1 MKQFNFIYL
10 IIITLFAYS
19 CGSDGEK
26 DRMRDISP
34 DSAPEI
40 TAQGSGGP
48 VVSGSLN
55 IREDATMG
63 NTAIVEYPS
72 DRLRNTAQAHLS
84 RMGKSLNTIN
94 TDGTVYSIGFATT
107 AVPSNANGFIASRNI
122 AYARAEM
129 RAKIDILRLSG
140 EQITSERSSTLID
153 RAVSGQDPDAQQKA
167 SMLQKALRVVDASLD
182 RALAELGVSQS
193 EIARMNQQE
202 KERIYEETF
211 YNYVS
216 SFVSGL
222 IRGITTLQ
230 IVEGDAGRNDYQV
243 AVLVKYDPELQN
255 LAARFPELGANQE
268 QLNSPIVDQLR
279 TIDPSQLISKM
290 GSQVFRLPDGS
301 RVLVGYGQS
310 TYRATESRQSNQ
322 ERIAFSRARLQAVEN
337 IKNMIAEDLI
347 SKEVS
352 ESIEKVV
359 EYADGTGNIYSEENY
374 SELIESR
381 ASTINMNTFELR
393 QWKAPHPVSDHI
405 ITGSIVV
412 LTERISGLATGVQQT
427 GSNQTNVTER
437 SEFLQSTT
445 LEGQEW

>member
-1 MKQFNFIYL
+1 MKQIVSFL
-10 IIITLFAYS
+10 ILGFTLFTVS
-19 CGSDGEK
+19 CSGGGEN
-26 DRMRDISP
+26 DRLRDISP

-40 TAQGSGGP
+40 SSQDSGEP
-48 VVSGSLN
+48 PVSGSLN
-55 IREDATMG
+55 IREDATME

-72 DRLRNTAQAHLS
+72 DRLRTTAQTHLS
-84 RMGKSLNTIN
+84 RIGKSLNTIN
-94 TDGTVYSIGFATT
+94 SDGTVYSIGFATT

-122 AYARAEM
+122 AYARAEL

-140 EQITSERSSTLID
+140 EQITSERSSTLLD
-153 RAVSGQDPDAQQKA
+153 RAVSGVDPDAQEKA

-182 RALAELGVSQS
+182 RALEELGVNQS

-202 KERIYEETF
+202 KERVYEETF

-243 AVLVKYDPELQN
+243 AVLVKYDPEIQN

-268 QLNSPIVDQLR
+268 QLNSTTIDQLR
-279 TIDPSQLISKM
+279 NIDPSGLISKM
-290 GSQVFRLPDGS
+290 GSQVFTLSDGS

-310 TYRATESRQSNQ
+310 SYRSTASRQSQQ
-322 ERIAFSRARLQAVEN
+322 EGVAFRRARLQAVEN
-337 IKNMIAEDLI
+337 IKNMIAEDLV

-359 EYADGTGNIYSEENY
+359 EYAGGTGNLYSEENY

-381 ASTINMNTFELR
+381 ASTIIMNTFELR

-405 ITGSIVV
+405 VTGSIVI
-412 LTERISGLATGVQQT
+412 LTERVGSLTGDQQ
-427 GSNQTNVTER
+427 NETER
-437 SEFLQSTT
+437 SEFLQSST
-445 LEGQEW
+445 LEGEEW

>member
-1 MKQFNFIYL
+1 MPLKIQY
-10 IIITLFAYS
+10 IIASIVVTILTIS
-19 CGSDGEK
+19 CSGSGNE
-26 DRMRDISP
+26 DRLRDISP

-40 TAQGSGGP
+40 TSQDAGAP
-48 VVSGSLN
+48 VTAGSLN

-72 DRLRNTAQAHLS
+72 DRLRSTAQAHLS
-84 RMGKSLNTIN
+84 RIGKSLNTIN
-94 TDGTVYSIGFATT
+94 PDGTVYSIGFATT

-122 AYARAEM
+122 AYARAEL

-153 RAVSGQDPDAQQKA
+153 RAVSGEDPDAQQKA
-167 SMLQKALRVVDASLD
+167 SMLQKALLVVDASLD

-202 KERIYEETF
+202 KERIYEEMF

-230 IVEGDAGRNDYQV
+230 IVEGDAGSNDYQV

-255 LAARFPELGANQE
+255 LAARFPELGATQE

-279 TIDPSQLISKM
+279 TTDPNQLISKM
-290 GSQVFRLPDGS
+290 GAQVFRLPDGS

-310 TYRATESRQSNQ
+310 SYRATGSRQSNQ
-322 ERIAFSRARLQAVEN
+322 ERIAFSRARLQAVES

-352 ESIEKVV
+352 ESIEKVI
-359 EYADGTGNIYSEENY
+359 EYADGTGNMYSEENY

-393 QWKAPHPVSDHI
+393 QWKAAHPVSDHI
-405 ITGSIVV
+405 VTGSIVV
-412 LTERISGLATGVQQT
+412 LTERVGSLTTG
-427 GSNQTNVTER
+427 NQAVGQDETSR
-437 SEFLQSTT
+437 SEFLQSST
-445 LEGQEW
+445 LDGEDW

>member
-1 MKQFNFIYL
+1 MPLKIQY
-10 IIITLFAYS
+10 IIASIVVTILTIS
-19 CGSDGEK
+19 CSGSGNE
-26 DRMRDISP
+26 DRLRDISP

-40 TAQGSGGP
+40 TLQDAGAP
-48 VVSGSLN
+48 VTAGSLN

-72 DRLRNTAQAHLS
+72 DRLRSTAQAHLS
-84 RMGKSLNTIN
+84 RIGKSLNTIN
-94 TDGTVYSIGFATT
+94 PDGTVYSIGFATT

-122 AYARAEM
+122 AYARAEL

-153 RAVSGQDPDAQQKA
+153 RAVSGEDPDAQQKA
-167 SMLQKALRVVDASLD
+167 SMLQKALLVVDASLD

-230 IVEGDAGRNDYQV
+230 IVEGDAGSNDYQV

-255 LAARFPELGANQE
+255 LAARFPELGATQE

-279 TIDPSQLISKM
+279 TTDPNQLISKM
-290 GSQVFRLPDGS
+290 GAQVFRLPDGS

-310 TYRATESRQSNQ
+310 SYRATGSRQSNQ
-322 ERIAFSRARLQAVEN
+322 ERIAFSRARLQAVES

-352 ESIEKVV
+352 ESIEKVI
-359 EYADGTGNIYSEENY
+359 EYADGTGNMYSEENY

-393 QWKAPHPVSDHI
+393 QWKAAHPVSDHI
-405 ITGSIVV
+405 VTGSIVV
-412 LTERISGLATGVQQT
+412 LTERVGSLTTG
-427 GSNQTNVTER
+427 NQAVGQDETSR
-437 SEFLQSTT
+437 SEFLQSST
-445 LEGQEW
+445 LDGEDW

>member
-1 MKQFNFIYL
+1 MKKFYFRTTIVVAL
-10 IIITLFAYS
+10 LAIS
-19 CGSDGEK
+19 CGSDGES
-26 DRMRDISP
+26 DRLRDNSP
-34 DSAPEI
+34 DNAPDI
-40 TAQGSGGP
+40 TAQESGAP
-48 VVSGSLN
+48 VTSGSLN

-72 DRLRNTAQAHLS
+72 DRLRSTSQAHLN

-94 TDGTVYSIGFATT
+94 SDGTVYTIGFATT

-153 RAVSGQDPDAQQKA
+153 RAVSGQDPDAQDKA
-167 SMLQKALRVVDASLD
+167 SMLQKASRVVDASLD
-182 RALAELGVSQS
+182 KALSELGVSQA

-202 KERIYEETF
+202 KERVYEETF
-211 YNYVS
+211 YSYVS

-230 IVEGDAGRNDYQV
+230 IVEGDAGGNDYQV

-255 LAARFPELGANQE
+255 LAARFPELGADQN

-279 TIDPSQLISKM
+279 TINPEELLSKM

-310 TYRATESRQSNQ
+310 SYRATDSRQSNQ
-322 ERIAFSRARLQAVEN
+322 ERIAFSRARLQAVES

-352 ESIEKVV
+352 ESIEKVI
-359 EYADGTGNIYSEENY
+359 EYADGTGNMYSEENY

-393 QWKAPHPVSDHI
+393 QWKAVHPVSEHI
-405 ITGSIVV
+405 VTGSIVV
-412 LTERISGLATGVQQT
+412 LTERI
-427 GSNQTNVTER
+427 NVLLESPNSVLNSQSQK
-437 SEFLQSTT
+437 SEFLESNK
-445 LEGQEW
+445 LEGEDW

>member
-1 MKQFNFIYL
+1 MKQFNFTS
-10 IIITLFAYS
+10 IIVVAFLATS
-19 CGSDGEK
+19 CGSGGET
-26 DRMRDISP
+26 DRLRDISP
-34 DSAPEI
+34 DNAPDI
-40 TAQGSGGP
+40 TAQDSGTP
-48 VVSGSLN
+48 VTSGSLN

-72 DRLRNTAQAHLS
+72 DRLRSTAQAHLN

-94 TDGTVYSIGFATT
+94 SDGTVYTIGFATT
-107 AVPSNANGFIASRNI
+107 AVASNANGFIASRNI

-153 RAVSGQDPDAQQKA
+153 RAVSGQDPDAQDKA

-182 RALAELGVSQS
+182 RALSELGVSQA

-202 KERIYEETF
+202 KERVYEETF
-211 YNYVS
+211 YSYVS

-255 LAARFPELGANQE
+255 LAARFPELGADQN

-279 TIDPSQLISKM
+279 TINPEELLSKM

-310 TYRATESRQSNQ
+310 SYRATDSRQSNQ
-322 ERIAFSRARLQAVEN
+322 ERIAFSRARLQAVES

-352 ESIEKVV
+352 ESIEKVI
-359 EYADGTGNIYSEENY
+359 EYADGTGNMYSEENY

-393 QWKAPHPVSDHI
+393 QWKAVHPVSEHI
-405 ITGSIVV
+405 VTGSIVI
-412 LTERISGLATGVQQT
+412 LTERISSLSTGAQQT
-427 GSNQTNVTER
+427 GNNQTSATER

>member
-1 MKQFNFIYL
+1 MKKFNFRTTIVVAL
-10 IIITLFAYS
+10 LAIS
-19 CGSDGEK
+19 CGSDGES
-26 DRMRDISP
+26 DRLRDNSP
-34 DSAPEI
+34 DNAPDI
-40 TAQGSGGP
+40 TAQEPGAP
-48 VVSGSLN
+48 VTSGSLN

-72 DRLRNTAQAHLS
+72 DRLRSTSQAHLN

-94 TDGTVYSIGFATT
+94 SDGTVYIIGFATT

-153 RAVSGQDPDAQQKA
+153 RAVSGQDPDAQDKA

-182 RALAELGVSQS
+182 KALSELGVSQA

-230 IVEGDAGRNDYQV
+230 IVEGDAGGNDYQV

-255 LAARFPELGANQE
+255 LAARFPELGADQT

-279 TIDPSQLISKM
+279 TINPEELLSKM

-310 TYRATESRQSNQ
+310 SYRATDSRQSNQ
-322 ERIAFSRARLQAVEN
+322 EQIAFSRARLQAVES

-352 ESIEKVV
+352 ESIEKVI
-359 EYADGTGNIYSEENY
+359 EYADGTGNMYSEENY

-393 QWKAPHPVSDHI
+393 QWKAVHPVSEHI
-405 ITGSIVV
+405 VTGSIVV
-412 LTERISGLATGVQQT
+412 LTERI
-427 GSNQTNVTER
+427 NVLLESPNSVLNSQSQK
-437 SEFLQSTT
+437 SEFLESNK
-445 LEGQEW
+445 LEGEDW

>member
-1 MKQFNFIYL
+1 ML
-10 IIITLFAYS
+10 ACS
-19 CGSDGEK
+19 SAEE
-26 DRMRDISP
+26 DRLRNISP

-40 TAQGSGGP
+40 VSSDADTPSAVGSMT
-48 VVSGSLN
+48 

-72 DRLRNTAQAHLS
+72 DRLRNTAQSHLS
-84 RMGKSLNTIN
+84 RSGKSLNTIN
-94 TDGTVYSIGFATT
+94 SDGTVYMIGSAST

-122 AYARAEM
+122 AYARAEL

-153 RAVSGQDPDAQQKA
+153 RAVSGEDPDAQQKA
-167 SMLQKALRVVDASLD
+167 SMLQKALLVVDASLD

-230 IVEGDAGRNDYQV
+230 IVEGDAGSNDYQV

-255 LAARFPELGANQE
+255 LAARFPELGATQE

-279 TIDPSQLISKM
+279 TTDPNQLISKM
-290 GSQVFRLPDGS
+290 GAQVFRLPDGS

-310 TYRATESRQSNQ
+310 SYRATGSRQSNQ
-322 ERIAFSRARLQAVEN
+322 ERIAFSRARLQAVES

-352 ESIEKVV
+352 ESIEKVI
-359 EYADGTGNIYSEENY
+359 EYADGTGNMYSEENY

-393 QWKAPHPVSDHI
+393 QWKAAHPVSDHI
-405 ITGSIVV
+405 VTGSIVV
-412 LTERISGLATGVQQT
+412 LTERVGSLTTG
-427 GSNQTNVTER
+427 NQAVGQDETSR
-437 SEFLQSTT
+437 SEFLQSST
-445 LEGQEW
+445 LDGEDW

>member
-1 MKQFNFIYL
+1 MPLKIQY
-10 IIITLFAYS
+10 IIASIVVTILTIS
-19 CGSDGEK
+19 CSGSGNE
-26 DRMRDISP
+26 DRLRDISP

-40 TAQGSGGP
+40 TSQDAGAP
-48 VVSGSLN
+48 VTAGSLN

-72 DRLRNTAQAHLS
+72 DRLRSTAQAHLS
-84 RMGKSLNTIN
+84 RIGKSLNTIN
-94 TDGTVYSIGFATT
+94 PDGTVYSIGFATT

-122 AYARAEM
+122 AYARAEL

-153 RAVSGQDPDAQQKA
+153 RAVSGEDPDAQQKA
-167 SMLQKALRVVDASLD
+167 SMLQKALLVVDASLD

-230 IVEGDAGRNDYQV
+230 IVEGDAGSNDYQV

-255 LAARFPELGANQE
+255 LAARFPELGATQE

-279 TIDPSQLISKM
+279 TTDPNQLISKM
-290 GSQVFRLPDGS
+290 GAQVFRLPDGS

-310 TYRATESRQSNQ
+310 SYRATGSRQSNQ
-322 ERIAFSRARLQAVEN
+322 ERIAFSRARLQAVES

-352 ESIEKVV
+352 ESIEKVI
-359 EYADGTGNIYSEENY
+359 EYADGTGNMYSEENY

-393 QWKAPHPVSDHI
+393 QWKAAHPVSDHI
-405 ITGSIVV
+405 VTGSIVV
-412 LTERISGLATGVQQT
+412 LTERVGSLTTG
-427 GSNQTNVTER
+427 NQAVGQDETSR
-437 SEFLQSTT
+437 SEFLQSST
-445 LEGQEW
+445 LDGEDW